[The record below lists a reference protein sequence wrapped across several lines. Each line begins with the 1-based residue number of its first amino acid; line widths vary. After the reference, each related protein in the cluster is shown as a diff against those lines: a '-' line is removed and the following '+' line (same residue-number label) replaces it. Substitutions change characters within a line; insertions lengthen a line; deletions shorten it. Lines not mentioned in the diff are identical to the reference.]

1 MSAGPADLT
10 PPAPLPLKEGGGKPV
25 DGWPP
30 PAKSRQ
36 EESPL
41 SRGRIAS
48 TLLFLIAFLALL
60 AQFAVY
66 VDYAAAL
73 FRFPYDY
80 DQGEGFEL
88 YDTVLH

>member
-1 MSAGPADLT
+1 
-10 PPAPLPLKEGGGKPV
+10 
-25 DGWPP
+25 
-30 PAKSRQ
+30 
-36 EESPL
+36 
-41 SRGRIAS
+41 
-48 TLLFLIAFLALL
+48 LIAFLALL

-88 YDTVLH
+88 YDTLLQ